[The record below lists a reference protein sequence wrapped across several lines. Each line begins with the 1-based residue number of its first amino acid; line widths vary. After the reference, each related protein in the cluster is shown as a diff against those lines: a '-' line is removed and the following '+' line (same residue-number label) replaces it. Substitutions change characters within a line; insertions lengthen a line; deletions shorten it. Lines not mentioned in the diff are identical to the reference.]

1 MSDQL
6 PATSREPQPGTP
18 DPSPMGCFFV
28 LGIIML
34 LPGLCSLAFAFM
46 FVRDIFT
53 RGVAVAGEAF
63 PEILLLW
70 VPGFLIAALG
80 VALIRADRRS

>member
-1 MSDQL
+1 MNE
-6 PATSREPQPGTP
+6 RQPGRP
-18 DPSPMGCFFV
+18 APSPMGCFFV
-28 LGIIML
+28 LGIILL

-46 FVRDIFT
+46 FVLDLLN
-53 RGVAVAGEAF
+53 RGAAAAGPF

-70 VPGFLIAALG
+70 VPSFLIAALG

>member
-1 MSDQL
+1 MN
-6 PATSREPQPGTP
+6 EPQPGMP

-28 LGIIML
+28 LGIILL

-46 FVRDIFT
+46 FARDLFT
-53 RGVAVAGEAF
+53 HGVAAVGPF

-70 VPGFLIAALG
+70 VPSFLIAALG